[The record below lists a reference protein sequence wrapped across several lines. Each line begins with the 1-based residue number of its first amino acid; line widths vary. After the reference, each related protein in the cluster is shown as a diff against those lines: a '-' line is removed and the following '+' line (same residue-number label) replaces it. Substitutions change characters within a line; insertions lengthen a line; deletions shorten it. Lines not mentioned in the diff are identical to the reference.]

1 MTTHDTKDT
10 YMAPGRAPGP
20 SEYFP
25 GVGVDW
31 TAFEPQHGPVARYR
45 QVAAF
50 VRSAVEAGDLKS
62 GDALT
67 RPEAQLSDYMGVSV
81 DTIRAALQLLRDD
94 GVVVTSQGI
103 GSFIV

>member
-1 MTTHDTKDT
+1 MTPRTPIWPQDSLLGHL
-10 YMAPGRAPGP
+10 G
-20 SEYFP
+20 SFP

-31 TAFEPQHGPVARYR
+31 TAFEPQHGPVARYK

-50 VRSAVEAGDLKS
+50 FRSAVQSGDLKS
-62 GDALT
+62 GDALPT
-67 RPEAQLSDYMGVSV
+67 EAQLSDYMGVSV

>member
-1 MTTHDTKDT
+1 
-10 YMAPGRAPGP
+10 
-20 SEYFP
+20 
-25 GVGVDW
+25 VDW
-31 TAFEPQHGPVARYR
+31 TAFEPQHGPVARYK

-50 VRSAVEAGDLKS
+50 FRSAVQAGDLKS
-62 GDALT
+62 GDALPT
-67 RPEAQLSDYMGVSV
+67 EAQLSDYMGVSV